1 MKKFNL
7 DYMNNNN
14 NNNKVFIHQKMM
26 MMMIYKLISVSGLL
40 AGHVRPNNRE
50 H

>member
-7 DYMNNNN
+7 DYMNN

-26 MMMIYKLISVSGLL
+26 MMMIYKLYFSVRSSSWPCK
-40 AGHVRPNNRE
+40 A
-50 H
+50 

>member
-7 DYMNNNN
+7 DYMNNN

-26 MMMIYKLISVSGLL
+26 MMMMMIYKLYFSVRSSSWPCK
-40 AGHVRPNNRE
+40 A
-50 H
+50 

>member
-26 MMMIYKLISVSGLL
+26 MMMIYKLYFSVRSSSWPCK
-40 AGHVRPNNRE
+40 AY
-50 H
+50 

>member
-7 DYMNNNN
+7 DYMNNN

-26 MMMIYKLISVSGLL
+26 MMMIYKLYFS
-40 AGHVRPNNRE
+40 VRPNNRVY
-50 H
+50 

>member
-7 DYMNNNN
+7 DYMNNN

-26 MMMIYKLISVSGLL
+26 MMMMIYKLYF
-40 AGHVRPNNRE
+40 RPNNRVY
-50 H
+50 

>member
-7 DYMNNNN
+7 DYMNN

-26 MMMIYKLISVSGLL
+26 MMMMIYKLYFSVRSSSWPCK
-40 AGHVRPNNRE
+40 A
-50 H
+50 

>member
-7 DYMNNNN
+7 DYMNNNNN

-26 MMMIYKLISVSGLL
+26 MMMIYKLYFSVRSSSWPCK
-40 AGHVRPNNRE
+40 A
-50 H
+50 

>member
-7 DYMNNNN
+7 DYMNN

-26 MMMIYKLISVSGLL
+26 MMMIYKLYFSVRSSSCS
-40 AGHVRPNNRE
+40 HVRPNNRV